1 MDGSRVRLRLLD
13 DVEIN
18 ETVVPKGS
26 YLYATMS
33 GFGNQRVKGSVKSI
47 LVDDELVKVSLS
59 LYDTDGLEGR
69 YIVKRVHPMGNAGYT
84 DCLPANEQRAI
95 EGGEEIQGQTE
106 VRHICVSG
114 KWQGEKEIEA

>member
-33 GFGNQRVKGSVKSI
+33 GFGNQRVKGSVKA
-47 LVDDELVKVSLS
+47 
-59 LYDTDGLEGR
+59 YWWT
-69 YIVKRVHPMGNAGYT
+69 MN
-84 DCLPANEQRAI
+84 
-95 EGGEEIQGQTE
+95 
-106 VRHICVSG
+106 
-114 KWQGEKEIEA
+114 W